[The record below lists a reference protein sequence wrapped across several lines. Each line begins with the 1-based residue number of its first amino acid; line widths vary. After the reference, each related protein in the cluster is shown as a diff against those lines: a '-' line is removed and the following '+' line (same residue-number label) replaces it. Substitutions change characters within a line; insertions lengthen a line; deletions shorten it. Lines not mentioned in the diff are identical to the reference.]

1 MAVPKITIRKV
12 HENKHGKGGGYTQ
25 YLITLPKD
33 FMKGLKTE
41 GVDSLYIVYGD
52 SVLMAFPAGKVTEK
66 EVMEFL
72 KASPEIEKLL
82 TKRGE
87 A

>member
-12 HENKHGKGGGYTQ
+12 HENKHGHGGGYTQ

-33 FMKGLKTE
+33 FVKGLKTE

-52 SVLMAFPAGKVTEK
+52 SVLMAFPAGKVTER
-66 EVMEFL
+66 EVIAFL
-72 KASPEIEKLL
+72 EVHPEIERLI
-82 TKRGE
+82 TKE
-87 A
+87 KA